1 MNFFSR
7 QIVNSYSGFVQV
19 TVPLGERT
27 NVTVGARYT
36 HDKISGYGEQ
46 NYVIPGVGEISA
58 APPGVPNP
66 FRSKTKTNA
75 FTYRVAFD
83 HHVTDDVMAYASVSR
98 GFKAGA
104 YNTLPLQTEAADP
117 EKVQAYEIGLKTEML
132 DRRVRLNGA
141 VFWSDITSPQ
151 VLTTINTGTVS
162 AVSLTPDKNA
172 RIRGGEAS
180 GDAVAAKG
188 L

>member
-1 MNFFSR
+1 MR
-7 QIVNSYSGFVQV
+7 
-19 TVPLGERT
+19 
-27 NVTVGARYT
+27 
-36 HDKISGYGEQ
+36 ISDWSSD
-46 NYVIPGVGEISA
+46 VCSSDLH
-58 APPGVPNP
+58 
-66 FRSKTKTNA
+66 F
-75 FTYRVAFD
+75 
-83 HHVTDDVMAYASVSR
+83 TDDVMAYASVSR

-117 EKVQAYEIGLKTEML
+117 EKVQAYEIGLKTELL

-141 VFWSDITSPQ
+141 LFWSNIKSPQ

-162 AVSLTPDKNA
+162 AVSLNHDKNA

-188 L
+188 LQIGRANV